1 MKKIWLLML
10 LLLGMTILC
19 GCSAIVV
26 EESEPVWIG
35 CTANARL
42 FT

>member
-1 MKKIWLLML
+1 MKRIWLLLMMM
-10 LLLGMTILC
+10 LGMAILC
-19 GCSAIVV
+19 GCGAIVV

-35 CTANARL
+35 CAADARL

>member
-1 MKKIWLLML
+1 MKKWLLML
-10 LLLGMTILC
+10 VLLAALALC

-35 CTANARL
+35 CAAGVRL